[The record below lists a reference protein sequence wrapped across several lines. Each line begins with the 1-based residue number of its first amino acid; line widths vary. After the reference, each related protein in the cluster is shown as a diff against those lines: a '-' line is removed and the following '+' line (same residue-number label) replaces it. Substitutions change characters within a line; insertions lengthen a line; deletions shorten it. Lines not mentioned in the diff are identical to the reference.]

1 MNRHVIYACAALVLV
16 TACGVSADGQL
27 EQIDSADLFG
37 LDITTTST
45 STTTPPVTTQL
56 PVTVP
61 VETTALATTTTI
73 AIDSVDL
80 YFLDG
85 NRLEPVS
92 VGLARNP
99 SPARVVTAL
108 VDGEVLSSDVGIGL
122 RTLLPADLVNSVDE
136 SGTGFVTVDVAGE
149 PFDQIDD
156 ADQRAAIAQ
165 IVLTLVGRPGVGQVQ
180 FTRDGELMRVPRRDG
195 LQSEAGELVS
205 RQDYESLL
213 RTVDSA
219 TSTTTTTTSPTTTTT
234 APPTSDPL

>member
-1 MNRHVIYACAALVLV
+1 M
-16 TACGVSADGQL
+16 
-27 EQIDSADLFG
+27 
-37 LDITTTST
+37 
-45 STTTPPVTTQL
+45 
-56 PVTVP
+56 
-61 VETTALATTTTI
+61 
-73 AIDSVDL
+73 
-80 YFLDG
+80 
-85 NRLEPVS
+85 
-92 VGLARNP
+92 
-99 SPARVVTAL
+99 TAL

-136 SGTGFVTVDVAGE
+136 SGTGYVTVDVAGE
-149 PFDQIDD
+149 PFDQIDA

-213 RTVDSA
+213 RTVESA
-219 TSTTTTTTSPTTTTT
+219 TADDHDDDQSHDTTT